1 MILVNHTSD
10 NIFIFAGIFVPANG
24 ELPVAAESEHAVE
37 ASPLVQDYVK
47 AGALSISKPAVVPPA
62 RSAPPPPAAPAKQ
75 PDAEVAAEG

>member
-47 AGALSISKPAVVPPA
+47 AGALSISKPSVVPPKQ
-62 RSAPPPPAAPAKQ
+62 SAPLPRAAPAKKSD
-75 PDAEVAAEG
+75 PEAAAEG